1 MPMHAPSILA
11 QAAQHNPLIPKT
23 FDIVWSVVCVVV
35 ITVLFW
41 KYVLPR
47 FHTVLAQ
54 RTEKIEGGIERAEQI
69 QADAQEAL
77 ARYTAGLSQARGEA
91 ARIRAQARTRG
102 EQILAEARS
111 TAEQERDRIIAAGN
125 SQLQAQRAQ
134 ILAEL
139 RAELG
144 TVSIDVA
151 ARVLGESLSA
161 DGAYSAT
168 VADFLAELKA
178 PPTAS

>member
-23 FDIVWSVVCVVV
+23 FDIVWSVVCVAI
-35 ITVLFW
+35 ITILFW

-69 QADAQEAL
+69 QAEAQEAL
-77 ARYTAGLSQARGEA
+77 AGYTAELSDARGEA
-91 ARIRAQARTRG
+91 ARIRAQARTQG
-102 EQILAEARS
+102 ERIIAELRS

-125 SQLQAQRAQ
+125 SQLQAQREQ
-134 ILAEL
+134 ILA
-139 RAELG
+139 
-144 TVSIDVA
+144 
-151 ARVLGESLSA
+151 
-161 DGAYSAT
+161 
-168 VADFLAELKA
+168 
-178 PPTAS
+178 

>member
-11 QAAQHNPLIPKT
+11 QTTQHNPLIPKT

-77 ARYTAGLSQARGEA
+77 ARYTAGLSQARGDA

-111 TAEQERDRIIAAGN
+111 TAEQERDRIIGVGT
-125 SQLQAQRAQ
+125 SHLQAQRAR

-151 ARVLGESLSA
+151 GRVLGESLPA
-161 DGAYSAT
+161 DGTHSAT
-168 VADFLAELKA
+168 VEGFLAELTA
-178 PPTAS
+178 PPPTP

>member
-11 QAAQHNPLIPKT
+11 QAAQHNPLIPKP
-23 FDIVWSVVCVVV
+23 FDIVWSVICVAI

-77 ARYTAGLSQARGEA
+77 ERYTAGLSQARGDA

-111 TAEQERDRIIAAGN
+111 TAEQERDRIIAAGT
-125 SQLQAQRAQ
+125 SHLQAQRAQ

-144 TVSIDVA
+144 ATSMDVA
-151 ARVLGESLSA
+151 ARVLGESLPA
-161 DGAYSAT
+161 DGTHSAT
-168 VADFLAELKA
+168 VEGFLAELTA
-178 PPTAS
+178 PPPTP